1 MQSRSRLQGLLRQV
15 ALVDRF
21 TKFLALPGNVHLG
34 ETNLVLRVFSRQPAQ
49 INIELPSR
57 AILNEKAAGIRFCAK
72 MKLKSEIPPKR
83 Q

>member
-21 TKFLALPGNVHLG
+21 TKFLALTGNVHFG
-34 ETNLVLRVFSRQPAQ
+34 ETNLVLRFFLRQPAQ

-72 MKLKSEIPPKR
+72 MKLKSGIPER